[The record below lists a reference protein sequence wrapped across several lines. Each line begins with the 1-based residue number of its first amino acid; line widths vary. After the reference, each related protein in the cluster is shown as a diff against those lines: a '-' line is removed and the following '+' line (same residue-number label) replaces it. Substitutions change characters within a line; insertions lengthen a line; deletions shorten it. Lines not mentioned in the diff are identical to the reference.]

1 MSGRGPSASGQ
12 MPSTEAVL
20 SILRRLER
28 RHFSRDAYARLLD
41 ADVTGEV
48 LTVVAWQGGP
58 SPSDPERVIAHRTDL
73 RQRLTECRGDLEAV
87 LMDAL
92 QFGVYEPSSP
102 GRPPAGDEPARLLEK
117 YPEATWYE

>member
-1 MSGRGPSASGQ
+1 

-28 RHFSRDAYARLLD
+28 RHFSRDVYARMLD

-58 SPSDPERVIAHRTDL
+58 PPADPERVIAHRTDL

-87 LMDAL
+87 LMAAL
-92 QFGVYEPSSP
+92 QFGVYEQSP
-102 GRPPAGDEPARLLEK
+102 AGRPPAGDEPARLLAK
-117 YPEATWYE
+117 YPKATWYE